1 MKHAEIQP
9 TRAER
14 QHKMNPFFQRTGQ
27 KMEGRLRMVI
37 SVNVVKLELE
47 KAQVQKDK
55 MIPK

>member
-1 MKHAEIQP
+1 
-9 TRAER
+9 
-14 QHKMNPFFQRTGQ
+14 MNPFFQRTGQ